1 MITRIPGAVATRSR
15 GVVHNGVATTVT
27 TSPDKSDDMYV
38 QAKGALANID
48 KNLAD
53 AGTSKAKILTAI
65 CYCADMSRKPDLN
78 KAWDEWVDLQNIP
91 MRAVIGATLEG
102 KDLIEIVVTAAV

>member
-1 MITRIPGAVATRSR
+1 MITRIPGSVATRSR
-15 GVVHNGVATTVT
+15 AVVHNGSVTTVT

-38 QAKGALANID
+38 QVKGALANLD

-65 CYCADMSRKPDLN
+65 CYCADMSRKPELN

-91 MRAVIGATLEG
+91 MRAVIGVALEG
-102 KDLIEIVVTAAV
+102 KDLIEIVCTAVV